1 MLVPKYFIQSG
12 QQFPA
17 HEPAVPIP
25 LNAQPPSPWSALLGV
40 GLVLGGLW
48 LEAELFSPQPA
59 PRRRR
64 RRHQAEP
71 VSIADKEYV
80 SFRDGWRCA
89 YCGRR
94 VSRRNRHIDHR
105 VSRINGGTNHLNNLC
120 LACAS
125 CNLSKGPLNTREFN
139 RCIR

>member
-1 MLVPKYFIQSG
+1 MLVPNYFVQSG
-12 QQFPA
+12 EHYPVSQPAFP
-17 HEPAVPIP
+17 VP
-25 LNAQPPSPWSALLGV
+25 LETESPNPWCALLGV

-48 LEAELFSPQPA
+48 IAAELFGPQPA

-64 RRHQAEP
+64 RRYQSDP
-71 VSIADKEYV
+71 VSVDDKDYV
-80 SFRDGWRCA
+80 SFRDGWQCV

-125 CNLSKGPLNTREFN
+125 CNLSKGPLNSREF
-139 RCIR
+139 IRSFR

>member
-1 MLVPKYFIQSG
+1 MLIPKPSFSSIEQYRPS
-12 QQFPA
+12 QQPF
-17 HEPAVPIP
+17 AVPLEVP
-25 LNAQPPSPWSALLGV
+25 APNPWSVLLGV

-48 LEAELFSPQPA
+48 IAAELFGPQPA

-64 RRHQAEP
+64 RRYQAEP

-80 SFRDGWRCA
+80 SLRDGWQCV

-94 VSRRNRHIDHR
+94 VSRGSRHIDHR
-105 VSRINGGTNHLNNLC
+105 VSRTNGGTNHLNNLC

-125 CNLSKGPLNTREFN
+125 CNLSKGPLNSREF
-139 RCIR
+139 IRSFR